1 MSLIL
6 KVDGD
11 PFWLEPQASSYAE
24 TVIRLRGD
32 GADVPGHPVDVP
44 AVLLL
49 AVSPLLRSILS
60 ADHLPPAYQQPA
72 ISLPSVTCQALQTVR
87 ELFVSGEVSV
97 DKSANVTEIQSVF
110 KMLGIEI
117 ELICDQPQVVKM
129 ENEKVE
135 EYFEYIKTEDEFPN
149 VKKHN
154 TLKSLDIVKVEPEI
168 LELQRLSPK
177 EKKIIRQIEYY
188 FGDFNLPRDKFLNEK
203 TKYNQGWVR
212 LKTMLTFRRLAE
224 ISTDVAEIAA
234 AIKKSKAGL
243 IAVSEDNSKIR
254 RDPAIPLPE
263 NTDESRK
270 LLEARTVYAKGF
282 DKENTTLDELLD
294 HFNKTNPNVVSI
306 QMRKRADIK
315 GKKKVWHFKGS
326 VFISFKTEEGAKEFV
341 DNKGFKYKDF
351 PLVIK
356 FQKNYFEEKAK
367 DKDKEA
373 RKKRKRN
380 RIILKLTGLG
390 GEISREDIKDMLKH
404 KFSVNTDKIGGD
416 IAFVDYE
423 RGAAEAKI
431 RFKAKNYAKSIAEK
445 WVRMKKVK
453 IQGATI
459 VGSLLEGKEEEKFLA
474 KSQLDLKHTGNKTHS
489 GHKRSGGG
497 HHSHGGKK
505 DRC

>member
-1 MSLIL
+1 MSLIF

-97 DKSANVTEIQSVF
+97 DKSTNVTEIQSVF
-110 KMLGIEI
+110 KMLGIDI

-129 ENEKVE
+129 EN

-203 TKYNQGWVR
+203 TKSDEGWV
-212 LKTMLTFRRLAE
+212 TMETIMKFRRLAE
-224 ISTDVAEIAA
+224 ISTDMAEIVA
-234 AIKKSKAGL
+234 AIKKSEAGL
-243 IAVSEDNSKIR
+243 IAVAKDNSKIR

-326 VFISFKTEEGAKEFV
+326 VFISFKTVKGAKKFV
-341 DNKGFKYKDF
+341 ENKGFKYKDF

-367 DKDKEA
+367 DKEA
-373 RKKRKRN
+373 RMKRMGN
-380 RIILKLTGLG
+380 IIILPKGATLKLTGLG
-390 GEISREDIKDMLKH
+390 GEISREDIKDVLKH